1 VDQFLGRSVDEKQ
14 RVLKRVMRQSHIP
27 FCQIIK
33 SWMED
38 TSGDTTGLLR
48 QRKAKQVL
56 DLIWEEDNELLPL
69 FEKTESFPE
78 RIMASAVNIIRSDLA
93 ALNRHVREF
102 GKWDSITNLEE
113 VDLSATLRKIEEY
126 APNTFYL
133 LKHAAENQ
141 RPRGFKDVSHNRIT
155 SIACI
160 RLSVGRASNSGNF
173 LLYIRSLGLYLYTSG
188 VSRNVLTT
196 LNGLGIVESYDTI
209 RKAAAAIKQ

>member
-1 VDQFLGRSVDEKQ
+1 
-14 RVLKRVMRQSHIP
+14 
-27 FCQIIK
+27 
-33 SWMED
+33 MED
-38 TSGDTTGLLR
+38 TPGDTTGLAR

-78 RIMASAVNIIRSDLA
+78 RIMASAVNVA

-141 RPRGFKDVSHNRIT
+141 RPRGFKDV
-155 SIACI
+155 CI
-160 RLSVGRASNSGNF
+160 S
-173 LLYIRSLGLYLYTSG
+173 
-188 VSRNVLTT
+188 
-196 LNGLGIVESYDTI
+196 
-209 RKAAAAIKQ
+209 